1 VLSNP
6 RQTPHVFLEL
16 RLLLLRTHRIAGD
29 AAGQIDHRR
38 GGILEVTALVL
49 HEIREVSAVLGL
61 ETPKLTC
68 FVFTFATQKRIQ
80 KRWRGWK

>member
-1 VLSNP
+1 MLSHP

-16 RLLLLRTHRIAGD
+16 GLLLLRTHRIPRD

-38 GGILEVTALVL
+38 GGILEVTAIVL

-68 FVFTFATQKRIQ
+68 FLFTFAT
-80 KRWRGWK
+80 